1 MVEIKNLKG
10 ISTSQILEIFNES
23 FSDYLVPMNLN
34 LDQLESKLYTENI
47 NWDFSI
53 GVFLDQN
60 LVGFILHFDDF
71 ENGKKVLY
79 NGGTGVIPSQ
89 RGNRWTQK
97 MYDQFLPI
105 LHENG
110 IEEIVLE
117 VLAENEKAVKA
128 YQKTGFET
136 ERIVKCFK
144 GPIPKD
150 LQENKEIEIQEIS
163 TPKWDTFQ
171 SFWDVLPTWQN
182 NPSVLD
188 RTSTKKI
195 LGAYLDGKLVGY
207 LAFNPTTKR
216 LNQLAVDPHHRRKY
230 IAETLLGHAGK
241 DETADFVVLNVDED
255 AVGLISLLNKMNW
268 TNTVDQLEMRLKTK

>member
-71 ENGKKVLY
+71 ENVKKVLY